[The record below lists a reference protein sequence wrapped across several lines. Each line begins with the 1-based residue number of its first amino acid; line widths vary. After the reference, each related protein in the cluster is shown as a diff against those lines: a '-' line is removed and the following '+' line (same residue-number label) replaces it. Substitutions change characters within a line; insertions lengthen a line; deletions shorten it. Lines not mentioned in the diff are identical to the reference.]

1 MYLYKKSVF
10 VVFAKQEDGKYM
22 VQVFENLKDMF
33 DKPFSSSL
41 LGIYRIVNH
50 VYKYRTVDKAQLKN
64 KGFLV
69 KWAGETFFCELL
81 HNELDD

>member
-1 MYLYKKSVF
+1 
-10 VVFAKQEDGKYM
+10 
-22 VQVFENLKDMF
+22 MF

-50 VYKYRTVDKAQLKN
+50 VYKYRTVEKAQLKN